1 LRSRWW
7 INSLNLDFFHD
18 NGEDKR
24 KQEGRPFHI
33 SQRGNNQEQ
42 DLKTKARRP
51 IVAALLSSVMPGLG
65 QVYNSQPI
73 KGFLFYLATFL
84 FIILLALTGL
94 QFSFFGLMVVIL
106 LALFLW
112 LFIVVESF
120 IAARKVKRSPQRAY
134 NKWYIYLI
142 IVLLSFGID
151 LAVTDF
157 FIKDVLGIKGY
168 RIFSDSMQPT
178 LQKGDYIMI
187 RLRHYRSGKP
197 ERGDLVVIK
206 NPENPSQ
213 ELLKR
218 VVGLEGEKF
227 EIKNKRVFINN
238 RPLQE
243 DYKTH
248 LDSSVYVRKLYPFDN
263 SIRDNCGP
271 LIVPWGHC
279 FVLGDNRDNSLD
291 SRHWGPVSLKDITAK
306 ALYIY
311 LSADL
316 IKIGRS
322 LR

>member
-1 LRSRWW
+1 M
-7 INSLNLDFFHD
+7 
-18 NGEDKR
+18 
-24 KQEGRPFHI
+24 
-33 SQRGNNQEQ
+33 
-42 DLKTKARRP
+42 KTKARRP
-51 IVAALLSSVMPGLG
+51 IVAALLSSVTPGLG

-73 KGFLFYLATFL
+73 KGLLFYLATFL
-84 FIILLALTGL
+84 LIILLALTGL

-112 LFIVVESF
+112 LFIVVEPF
-120 IAARKVKRSPQRAY
+120 IAASKVKSSPQRAY
-134 NKWYIYLI
+134 NKLHIYLI
-142 IVLLSFGID
+142 IVLMSFGID

-168 RIFSDSMQPT
+168 RILSDSMQPT

-187 RLRHYRSGKP
+187 RLRYYRSRKP

-218 VVGLEGEKF
+218 VIGLEGEKF

-238 RPLQE
+238 SPLQE

-248 LDSSVYVRKLYPFDN
+248 LDSSVYVRKLSPFDN
-263 SIRDNCGP
+263 SIRDNWGP

-291 SRHWGPVSLKDITAK
+291 SRHWGPVSLKHITAK

-311 LSADL
+311 FSADL
-316 IKIGRS
+316 IKTGRS